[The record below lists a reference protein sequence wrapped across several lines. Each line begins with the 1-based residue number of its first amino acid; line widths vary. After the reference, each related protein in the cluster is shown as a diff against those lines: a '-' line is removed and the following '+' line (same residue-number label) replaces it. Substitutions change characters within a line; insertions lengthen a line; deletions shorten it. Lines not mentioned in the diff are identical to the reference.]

1 MGVMPKPPSACE
13 SCRRMRT
20 QALSCSLHFALCW
33 LVPFFEES
41 VSDFAVDLRLLVGG
55 EVILRDV
62 CVEILKA
69 GGLAESDELIM
80 NEAVSEGV

>member
-1 MGVMPKPPSACE
+1 MRVLQAHANPSLVLRAPL
-13 SCRRMRT
+13 RT
-20 QALSCSLHFALCW
+20 L
-33 LVPFFEES
+33 LVGAFFEDS

>member
-1 MGVMPKPPSACE
+1 MRVLQAHANPSLVLLA
-13 SCRRMRT
+13 RLRT
-20 QALSCSLHFALCW
+20 L
-33 LVPFFEES
+33 LVGAFFEES

-62 CVEILKA
+62 CVEILEA